1 MKGLRLFI
9 PPFAPDT
16 SGAAAVLY
24 AAGDMVL
31 IIDAGGCA
39 GNISAFDEPRWSAN
53 RTSAVFSAGLR
64 DMDAIMGRDKRL
76 IEKLKRASS
85 ELDIRFAALVSTP
98 VPAVIGTDLRALKRL
113 GEQALGLPIVAIGTD
128 GTRLYDSGAS
138 ATYLA
143 MFSEFTRPRDI
154 IPRSIGVIGI
164 TPLDFTAREVAA
176 SRAYLTAKGYEHIAI
191 YGIDEGLV
199 PYENAAAM
207 EQNIVVSPAGLVAA
221 KYLKTEY
228 GTPYSIG
235 DAASLGL
242 APTLATLQEQIP
254 ASAKNILIIHQQLYA
269 NALRIALEPLYPVA
283 TIRVATF
290 FGQETEFAT
299 PQDIAYQEEDE
310 FIASIAELAPDVI
323 IADPLF
329 RRALPHFSGKFIAL
343 PHFAVSGADGAV
355 I

>member
-24 AAGDMVL
+24 AAGGMVL

-39 GNISAFDEPRWSAN
+39 GNISAFDEPRWASN
-53 RTSAVFSAGLR
+53 RNSAVFSAGLR

-113 GEQALGLPIVAIGTD
+113 GEQALGLPIVAIATD

-138 ATYLA
+138 ATYLSL
-143 MFSEFTRPRDI
+143 FREFTKPRAT
-154 IPRSIGVIGI
+154 RSASVGVIGV
-164 TPLDFTAREVAA
+164 TPLDFTAREVADIRENLA
-176 SRAYLTAKGYEHIAI
+176 ARGYEHIAI
-191 YGIDEGLV
+191 YGIDEGLA
-199 PYENAAAM
+199 PYEGAAAM
-207 EQNIVVSPAGLVAA
+207 EQNIVVSPAGLAAA

-290 FGQETEFAT
+290 FAQETEYAA